1 MSPNSWACTFY
12 FEKGWWL
19 CMSRNPEL
27 DSLKQREEAAFWR
40 KQEVFQRCKEAK
52 DRASTSYDAMQSAWK
67 ERCFAREEMNRE
79 FEAMQRANDNY
90 RKVWDEYGRIRDYNN
105 SRIESLRH
113 EADREHEMMKD
124 CFDQASAAY
133 EYGSKA
139 EAPIY
144 ASEGHKHKDRRD
156 ELNEEVKALIQKI
169 QDAKANAKYYAP
181 KIDSSAFHSA
191 KERFESAKSR
201 HKSAQAEFK
210 SLKTECGSMKAE
222 FNSAQKEHIRLKEEF
237 QRKLEE
243 VKENNK
249 RERERTLDKAGVRWS
264 ERDDAKIVKKADGT
278 TQVYHGGIGKGD
290 GYGHGHTA
298 LDQFGNKTY
307 ERDAFKEHG
316 KQNYTEEKTGNW
328 TKLERGIIGDDHEVT
343 FALGVGKRS
352 GQTLIADGL
361 LNKREFRA
369 GHNHYGDND
378 KSRFPDEPSRIED
391 SSRHKNDNHYTGP
404 GH

>member
-1 MSPNSWACTFY
+1 
-12 FEKGWWL
+12 
-19 CMSRNPEL
+19 MSRNPEL
-27 DSLKQREEAAFWR
+27 DSLKQREQAAFWR
-40 KQEVFQRCKEAK
+40 KQEVFQRYKEAK
-52 DRASTSYDAMQSAWK
+52 DRASASYDAMQSAWK

-105 SRIESLRH
+105 SRIESLRY
-113 EADREHEMMKD
+113 EADREHGMMKD

-144 ASEGHKHKDRRD
+144 ASEGHEHKDRRD

-169 QDAKANAKYYAP
+169 QDAKANAQHYAP

-201 HKSAQAEFK
+201 HESAQAEFK

-307 ERDAFKEHG
+307 ERDTFKEHG
-316 KQNYTEEKTGNW
+316 KQNYTEEKTRWDGPH
-328 TKLERGIIGDDHEVT
+328 RGIILGKDNDYEVT
-343 FALGVGKRS
+343 FSIGMGKKS
-352 GQTLIADGL
+352 GHTVIADGHL
-361 LNKREFRA
+361 TDKEFHPRA
-369 GHNHYGDND
+369 NHNHYGPDTKYGGGEERVED
-378 KSRFPDEPSRIED
+378 KGGDRGKYS
-391 SSRHKNDNHYTGP
+391 GP